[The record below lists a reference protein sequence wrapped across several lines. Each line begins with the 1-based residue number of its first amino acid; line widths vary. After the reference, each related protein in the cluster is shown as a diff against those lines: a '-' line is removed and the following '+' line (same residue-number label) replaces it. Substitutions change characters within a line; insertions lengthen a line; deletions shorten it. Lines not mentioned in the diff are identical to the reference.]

1 MITVTVPQAIVLFFL
16 MMIGVMIFIAV
27 IAALSSSKGNDIP
40 LTISKNVTQIKH
52 FNRLAQIK
60 HINKLV
66 CM

>member
-1 MITVTVPQAIVLFFL
+1 MVR
-16 MMIGVMIFIAV
+16 
-27 IAALSSSKGNDIP
+27 GNNIP